1 MKARHLIR
9 CLAVVGA
16 LASLAC
22 ADITAPT
29 SPVQKKSVSPTAP
42 VGAVY
47 SRWMLISGVWVC
59 TERCDAQRPSK
70 DGAETEAADVN

>member
-1 MKARHLIR
+1 MKGRRLIGY
-9 CLAVVGA
+9 LAIVSA
-16 LASLAC
+16 LAGLAC

-29 SPVQKKSVSPTAP
+29 SPIQKKTVSPTAP

-59 TERCDAQRPSK
+59 TERCDAQSP
-70 DGAETEAADVN
+70 E